1 MAFRVKIKK
10 VNSANKIRQ
19 KNFQRDFCSK
29 VLLIVPAKKQQIGL
43 VKYNVKMFQCD
54 SEICVVY

>member
-29 VLLIVPAKKQQIGL
+29 VLLIV
-43 VKYNVKMFQCD
+43 
-54 SEICVVY
+54 